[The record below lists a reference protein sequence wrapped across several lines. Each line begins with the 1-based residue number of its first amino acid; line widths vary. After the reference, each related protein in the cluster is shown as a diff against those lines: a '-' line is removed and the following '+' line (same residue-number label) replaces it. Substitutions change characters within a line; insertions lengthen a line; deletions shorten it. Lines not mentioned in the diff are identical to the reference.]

1 MAAPADADGPE
12 RVERLIEKTGVALDE
27 GRYPLEITNDPDVYR
42 AELKRVFGRAWVY
55 LGHVSEL
62 AEPGDYARRYIGED
76 PFILTRDERG
86 ELHAFLDSCMH
97 RGAQFCTAESG
108 NTSHFRCPYHGWT
121 YKNDGTLQGMPHM
134 AEAYQDLDEDEIS
147 LEEAH
152 LDTYQGLVFGRIAD
166 EGPDLETY
174 LGDFTWYLDLLFG
187 TTEEGMTVVGE
198 PHRWESS
205 HDWKTSADNFSG
217 DSYHVLTTHQ
227 AGLETENLARGPWEE
242 LDDFPGASYLA
253 CTDRHSIGY
262 YLSEDADTF
271 MGYPDGIADALS
283 SELSDEQR
291 ELFGRSVFHF
301 GTVFPN
307 VSIIHGIQSG
317 GWGGP
322 WACIRKW
329 NPRGPGTTETTS
341 WWLVP
346 KEFAGDEAFMHDSH
360 RGWES
365 LSPGGAFESD
375 DLTIWEG
382 ISDSGKAVTHEL
394 RDTHGNMQQG
404 LGAMSDEVETVDDP
418 LHGPAEVTTKGLY
431 FDERNSRTILRAWQE
446 MMAAGDPVGGP
457 ADPGGDGGAGDPTVE
472 ADGGCLGGAEPEV
485 CGDDPEVDE

>member
-1 MAAPADADGPE
+1 MGAETPTE
-12 RVERLIEKTGVALDE
+12 RTNRLVERTRDALE
-27 GRYPLEITNDPDVYR
+27 TGRYPMAIYNDRDVYD
-42 AELKRVFGRAWVY
+42 AELRRVFARAWVY
-55 LGHVSEL
+55 LGHISEFD
-62 AEPGDYARRYIGED
+62 ENGDYARRYIGED
-76 PFILTRDERG
+76 PFILTRDETG

-97 RGAQFCTAESG
+97 RGAQFCTAETG

-121 YKNDGTLQGMPHM
+121 YKNDGSLQGMPHM
-134 AEAYQDLDEDEIS
+134 SEAYQDLDEEEIELQEAD
-147 LEEAH
+147 LE
-152 LDTYQGLVFGRIAD
+152 TYNGLIFGRIAQ

-174 LGDFTWYLDLLFG
+174 LGAFTWYLDLLFNP
-187 TTEEGMTVVGE
+187 TEGGMTVVGE
-198 PHRWESS
+198 PHRWESD

-227 AGLETENLARGPWEE
+227 AGLETETLERGPWEE

-253 CTDRHSIGY
+253 CTERHSVGY

-271 MGYPDGIADALS
+271 MGYPEDITDHLRDD
-283 SELSDEQR
+283 LTVEQR

-307 VSIIHGIQSG
+307 MSIIHGIQSG

-329 NPRGPGTTETTS
+329 KPRGPGTTETTS

-346 KEFAGDEAFMHDSH
+346 EEFAGNDEFLDDSH

-375 DLTIWEG
+375 DLSIWEG
-382 ISDSGKAVTHEL
+382 ISESSGALTHDI
-394 RDTHGNMQQG
+394 RGIRGNMQQG
-404 LGAMSDEVETVDDP
+404 MGTMSDEVEQVENP

-431 FDERNSRTILRAWQE
+431 FDERNSRTVLGAWVD
-446 MMAAGDPVGGP
+446 MMG
-457 ADPGGDGGAGDPTVE
+457 E
-472 ADGGCLGGAEPEV
+472 ER
-485 CGDDPEVDE
+485 